1 MSFHRYRALVSL
13 LAVSIA
19 GAACSSDPS
28 RPSHPGANGGQT
40 GGDGGSGG
48 GSGGSSGA
56 GGATGGSGGSMGG
69 AGGSV
74 TGGSGGAGGGG
85 NGGGGAGGAGGSGG
99 RDAGPAAD
107 GPAMTGDGGGLNP
120 LPPGTKVVYILHDAN
135 AGASA
140 NDPSRKSL
148 VDILNSMHDS
158 HGIVVKLADSPTPA
172 AMMPDAALI
181 IVGPNAK
188 MFEDHPA
195 PDLKTTTVPVIVTKD
210 GHTDEVGMGT
220 VLNTPAMFDTIKIV
234 KNDHPLAAGLP
245 LGTVQVL
252 TTTSA
257 QRIIRFSNLGPDAIK
272 IAVGPVDN
280 NTYSIVAYE
289 KGGMM
294 ANGFRAPAKRVGL
307 FWHRPAAATADGA
320 KLVKA
325 AVDWILRP

>member
-1 MSFHRYRALVSL
+1 MLSHQRRLSPSL
-13 LAVSIA
+13 LLACVI
-19 GAACSSDPS
+19 GAACSSNTSPPKGMGD
-28 RPSHPGANGGQT
+28 T
-40 GGDGGSGG
+40 GGSQGDEGGSGG
-48 GSGGSSGA
+48 T
-56 GGATGGSGGSMGG
+56 GGATGGKTGT
-69 AGGSV
+69 
-74 TGGSGGAGGGG
+74 TGGSGGAATGGAT
-85 NGGGGAGGAGGSGG
+85 GGAGDGGSSGTGGSGG
-99 RDAGPAAD
+99 TGGVDAGTPSMDAAAPA
-107 GPAMTGDGGGLNP
+107 GDSGLNP
-120 LPPGTKVVYILHDAN
+120 LPGGTKVVYVLHDAN
-135 AGASA
+135 AGGSA

-195 PDLKTTTVPVIVTKD
+195 PDLKTTTVPVIVSKD
-210 GHTDEVGMGT
+210 GHTDEIGLGT
-220 VLNTPAMFDTIKIV
+220 VLNTAATFDTIKIV

-245 LGTVQVL
+245 LGTIQVL
-252 TTTSA
+252 TTTNA
-257 QRIIRFSNLGPDAIK
+257 QRIVRFSNLGPDAIK
-272 IAVGPVDN
+272 IALGPVDN
-280 NTYSIVAYE
+280 ATYSIVAYE

-325 AVDWILRP
+325 AVDWALRP